1 MLNFGNMIHKIILS
15 LFKAGFILIFF
26 SACQAQP
33 GQEEQSQV
41 VVTGAEQTA
50 NYLPL
55 LKGKQIGLVVN
66 QTSTIGKT
74 HLVDSLLRMNVQ
86 VKKIFSPEHGF
97 RGKADAGEKVDDS
110 IDAKSGLP
118 IVSLYGSNKK
128 PSSEQLKDID
138 LMIFDIQDVGVRF
151 YTYISTLHYVMEA
164 CAENKIPLLIFDR
177 PNPNG
182 SYVDGP
188 VIQPEHYSFVGM
200 HPIPIVHGLSIGE
213 FAHMINEEGWLRGS
227 IKCELEVIKVLN
239 WKHADAYK
247 LPVWPS
253 PNLNSDRAIAL
264 YPSICLFEGT
274 TLSLGRGTLFPFQVI
289 GHPDLAG
296 MSFSF
301 TPVSIDGMSKNPPH
315 ENKVCHGIDLRTV
328 SMEYKF
334 DLNYLLDMYQRFE
347 NKSSFFNNYF
357 EKLAGTSELR
367 KQISSGMDEKN
378 IRASWQEDLNIFK
391 EKRKKYLLYP

>member
-26 SACQAQP
+26 SACQAQS

-86 VKKIFSPEHGF
+86 VNKIFSPEHGF